1 MTNPVTLSLD
11 GTVAVI
17 RIDNPPVNALSPHT
31 IDGLSAALAQAEADP
46 AATAIVVHAA
56 GRTFIAGADIKGL
69 ENVVWGGD
77 SGAPEMHDLLQRIE
91 QCGKPVVMAIHGTAL
106 GGGLEVAMAAQYRV
120 AVADAQL
127 GLPEVNLGIIPG
139 AEGTQR
145 LPRLVG
151 VDTALTMIVSGRPVK
166 AAEALQSGLIDRIVD
181 DLIPGAVAFAREK
194 AAGTDGSVGPHPKTS
209 QRTDKLPAASDLP
222 AMVAAAQALARK
234 VRRHQHAPI
243 AAIAAVEAA
252 ATLPFDEGCRKERD
266 LFFELIKS
274 GQARAM
280 IYAFFAE
287 RAVAKVPGIPKDL
300 PVAPV
305 SRVAIVGAGTMG
317 SGIAMACA
325 NAGIG
330 VVLTDTE
337 QAGLDRAMA
346 TIRKNY
352 DSSVKKGRFT
362 PEAAAER
369 IGRITAQVGQ
379 AGFDQADVIIEAVF
393 ESMALKKD
401 VLAQL
406 DAAARPGALLA
417 TNTSTLDIDAL
428 AAVTKRPQA
437 VIGTH
442 FFSPA
447 NVMRLVEIVRGA
459 ATAPET
465 VAAAQ
470 ALAKRLGKVGVVV
483 GNCPGFVGNRMMFP
497 YMYEAQFLA
506 EDGATPAQVDRALT
520 DWGMA
525 MGIFAVDDMGGLDVA
540 WRVRQELNQFSDPTQ
555 RKPLV
560 ADQLVAMNHLGQ
572 KTGSGWYIYDA
583 ERKATPDPDVEAL
596 IERTATAAGIV
607 RRTFTSE
614 EIIERTIYALV
625 NEGARILEEGF
636 ALRAADIDVIYLTG
650 YGFPS
655 FRGGPMF
662 YADAVGL
669 THVYERVAAFHAE
682 HGERWRP
689 APLLER
695 LAREN
700 STFRAFDQSRAAAAA
715 TT

>member
-11 GTVAVI
+11 GSIAVI
-17 RIDNPPVNALSPHT
+17 RIDNPPVNALSPET
-31 IDGLSAALAQAEADP
+31 IDGLSAALADAAANP
-46 AATAIVVHAA
+46 AATAIVVYAA

-77 SGAPEMHDLLQRIE
+77 TGAPEMHDLLQRIE
-91 QCGKPVVMAIHGTAL
+91 QCPKPVVMAIHGTAL
-106 GGGLEVAMAAQYRV
+106 GGGVEVAMAGHYRV
-120 AVADAQL
+120 AVAEAQL

-151 VDTALTMIVSGRPVK
+151 VDNALTMVVSGRPIK
-166 AAEALQSGLIDRIVD
+166 AAEALQNGLIDRIVE
-181 DLIPGAVAFAREK
+181 DLVGGAVAFAREV
-194 AAGTDGSVGPHPKTS
+194 ATTGTHPKTS
-209 QRTDKLPAASDLP
+209 ERTDKLPKAAELP
-222 AMVAAAQALARK
+222 AMVAAAHALARK
-234 VRRHQHAPI
+234 IRRNQHAPA

-252 ATLPFDEGCRKERD
+252 ATMPFDQGCQKERD

-274 GQARAM
+274 GQAKAM

-287 RAVAKVPGIPKDL
+287 RAVAKVPGVSKDL

-305 SRVAIVGAGTMG
+305 STVAIVGAGTMG
-317 SGIAMACA
+317 AGIAMACA
-325 NAGIG
+325 NAGIT
-330 VVLTDTE
+330 VVLTDTA

-362 PEAAAER
+362 PDAAAER
-369 IGRITAQVGQ
+369 VGRITTQIGT
-379 AGFDQADVIIEAVF
+379 AGFDTADVVIEAVF

-406 DAAARPGALLA
+406 DAAMRPGALLA

-428 AAVTKRPQA
+428 AGVTSRPQS

-459 ATAPET
+459 KTSPET
-465 VAAAQ
+465 IAAAQ

-483 GNCPGFVGNRMMFP
+483 GNCAGFVGNRMMFP

-506 EDGATPAQVDRALT
+506 EDGATPAQVDKALT

-540 WRVRQELNQFSDPTQ
+540 WRVRQELGQFSDPAK

-583 ERKATPDPDVEAL
+583 ERKATPDPEVEAL
-596 IERTATAAGIV
+596 IERTAEAAGIT
-607 RRTFTSE
+607 RRSFTSE
-614 EIIERTIYALV
+614 EIIEREIYALV
-625 NEGARILEEGF
+625 NEGAKILEEGY

-655 FRGGPMF
+655 YRGGPMF
-662 YADAVGL
+662 YADSVGL
-669 THVYERVAAFHAE
+669 KQVYDRVAAFHKE
-682 HGERWRP
+682 HGERWKP

-695 LAREN
+695 LAREG
-700 STFRAFDQSRAAAAA
+700 STFRAWDQSRAAAAA
-715 TT
+715 NA